1 MSGPHGTQPPSP
13 WVQRWTPLIQG
24 AAGAAPRVLDLA
36 CGHGRHTR
44 WLASQGCHVTALD
57 RDAAALASLQ
67 ELSTD
72 PGTGT
77 HPRVDTLLA
86 DVENGPWPLEGQ
98 QFDAVVVTHYLW
110 RALWPVLLN
119 AVRPG
124 GVLIYE
130 TFATGNETVG
140 KPSRPDFLLRHGELL
155 EVCAGWCVVA
165 FEDGYLNDPPRYIQR
180 IAAVRP
186 GANPPSRYPL
196 GAG

>member
-1 MSGPHGTQPPSP
+1 MSGPHGTQAPSP
-13 WVQRWTPLIQG
+13 WVQRWTPLIQSSG
-24 AAGAAPRVLDLA
+24 IGGPRVLDLA

-44 WLASQGCHVTALD
+44 WLASQGCRVTALD

-67 ELSTD
+67 DLTNSPDRRAT
-72 PGTGT
+72 
-77 HPRVDTLLA
+77 TLLA

-110 RALWPVLLN
+110 RPLWPVLLA

-124 GVLIYE
+124 GLLIYE

-155 EVCAGWCVVA
+155 EVCAGWRVVA
-165 FEDGYLNDPPRYIQR
+165 FEDGYLSDPPRYIQR
-180 IAAVRP
+180 IVAVRP
-186 GANPPSRYPL
+186 GTDHPGRHPL

>member
-1 MSGPHGTQPPSP
+1 MSGPHGTQAPSP
-13 WVQRWTPLIQG
+13 WVQRWTPLIQSSGDG
-24 AAGAAPRVLDLA
+24 APCVLDLA

-44 WLASQGCHVTALD
+44 WLASHGCAVTALD
-57 RDAAALASLQ
+57 RDPAALASLQ
-67 ELSTD
+67 PLTEGHS
-72 PGTGT
+72 P
-77 HPRVDTLLA
+77 PVRTLLA
-86 DVENGPWPLEGQ
+86 DVENNPWPLTGQ

-110 RALWPVLLN
+110 RPLWPVLLA

-124 GVLIYE
+124 GLLIYE

-155 EVCAGWCVVA
+155 EVCAGWRVVA
-165 FEDGYLNDPPRYIQR
+165 FEDGYLPEPPRYIQR

-186 GANPPSRYPL
+186 GSPGPGRHSL